1 MSRSRMRM
9 SSFPP
14 TRPCGGAFTN
24 DSHGSKIGI
33 WGHLAVPP
41 LPHHRAYGS
50 RTRRFDGVKLGHRQ
64 ESGQSWALGC
74 WLRHDWFGPLG
85 AAQRGFTPF
94 RRFQGQ
100 YILDLLPHSTHESPV
115 LLATPHRS
123 GLRPS
128 FPAWPIC
135 CSAFRLWSAS
145 LALPTAWP
153 TMPSAD
159 FCAAVGSPLGF
170 PSSETRNTTQTS
182 PGKSDR
188 LRRTPAGSTA
198 TALMNCG
205 LRG

>member
-1 MSRSRMRM
+1 M
-9 SSFPP
+9 
-14 TRPCGGAFTN
+14 
-24 DSHGSKIGI
+24 
-33 WGHLAVPP
+33 PP

-50 RTRRFDGVKLGHRQ
+50 RTRRFDGVKLGHRH
-64 ESGQSWALGC
+64 EVGTRAGLW
-74 WLRHDWFGPLG
+74 G
-85 AAQRGFTPF
+85 AGFATTGSVPWQPPTGVSPWWC
-94 RRFQGQ
+94 RFQGQ
-100 YILDLLPHSTHESPV
+100 CILGLLPHSTHESPV

-128 FPAWPIC
+128 FPARPIC

-182 PGKSDR
+182 PGKFDR
-188 LRRTPAGSTA
+188 LPRTPAGSTA
-198 TALMNCG
+198 LAIDGLG